1 MKCLLPII
9 EYMRVLPTHHAQN
22 EWHHC
27 LLNDSNYYI
36 IFTTRRDSKKN
47 AEFTVQQAAIDFS
60 IPEATVTSLLAM
72 ARSPTIKRDIES
84 AELAIA
90 E

>member
-1 MKCLLPII
+1 
-9 EYMRVLPTHHAQN
+9 MRVLPHYSFSSS
-22 EWHHC
+22 
-27 LLNDSNYYI
+27 LLKMNV
-36 IFTTRRDSKKN
+36 TTAHSTNRMTATTATSSFLRDSSSKN
-47 AEFTVQQAAIDFS
+47 NAGFTVQQAAIDFS
-60 IPEATVTSLLAM
+60 IPEATVTSLLAI